1 MDLSVIEI
9 AHEIQAIAQNGLSFS
24 KDPYDQDRFKQLV
37 DVASML
43 VARHTTHPKE
53 YIDRVFSAEAG
64 YVTPKLDV
72 RAAVFRD
79 SKILMVKERGS
90 SGWTLPGG
98 FVDVNESLSK
108 AVTRETREESG
119 FIVVPKKVCGIY
131 DHRKHG
137 YKPHLYHFYK
147 IYVLCDVSG
156 GEAASSV
163 ETSEIGFF
171 ARREIEALFLDIG
184 RTTCAHV
191 LRMFDHFGNQALQT
205 DFD

>member
-1 MDLSVIEI
+1 MYND
-9 AHEIQAIAQNGLSFS
+9 HRFIAQSGLSFS
-24 KDPYDQDRFKQLV
+24 KDPFDQDRFKQLV
-37 DVASML
+37 DVVSTL

-72 RAAVFRD
+72 RAAAFKD
-79 SKILMVKERGS
+79 SKILMVRERES

-98 FVDVNESLSK
+98 FVDVNESLSE
-108 AVTRETREESG
+108 ATSREVEEESG
-119 FIVVPKKVCGIY
+119 FVVKPRKIAAIY

-147 IYVLCDVSG
+147 FYVLCEIDG
-156 GEAASSV
+156 GSSSTSI
-163 ETSEIGFF
+163 ETSGVDFF
-171 ARREIEALFLDIG
+171 SRDQIENLNLDPG
-184 RTTCAHV
+184 RVTRMHV
-191 LRMFDHFGNQALQT
+191 LRMFDHFNDRTLQT